1 MPQMEIH
8 AFGISLCLVNNQQQ
22 NKVTFLWHKF
32 HNTVAWAHTLCSSWI
47 SVMCYECM
55 WGIIQGAEL
64 DIIPV
69 RATTGYQQRH
79 QITMEQTFFFLLIP
93 TPLEAPFGNLILA
106 S

>member
-1 MPQMEIH
+1 
-8 AFGISLCLVNNQQQ
+8 
-22 NKVTFLWHKF
+22 
-32 HNTVAWAHTLCSSWI
+32 
-47 SVMCYECM
+47 MCYECM

-106 S
+106 SKHLLYVFTILHGESHSSQYYLQSLGRS